1 MFAPCSK
8 NGAINHKE
16 GLMNLYEIMF
26 ILNPDMG
33 EEEREKLTT
42 RLKGT
47 ISKNKGEVIRFD
59 DLGLKSLTYKIKK
72 KSRGQFFLAYLD
84 GPGSM
89 VAEIERFLR
98 IDENVIRFVVVKLDK
113 HVTREEL
120 EPKAEPRPEAVQ
132 APEQEDVGA

>member
-1 MFAPCSK
+1 
-8 NGAINHKE
+8 
-16 GLMNLYEIMF
+16 MNLYEIMF

-33 EEEREKLTT
+33 DDEREKMIT

-47 ISKNKGEVIRFD
+47 ISKNKGDVIRFD
-59 DLGLKSLTYKIKK
+59 DLGFKTLTYKIKK
-72 KSRGQFFLAYLD
+72 KSRGQYFLMYLD

-113 HVTREEL
+113 HVTRESL
-120 EPKAEPRPEAVQ
+120 EPKAEPQPEE
-132 APEQEDVGA
+132 APAAQQEETGA